1 MSDVLLKLE
10 GVSKQYDTES
20 EGEIPRVLENV
31 DLEVHSGETVG
42 ILGPSGSGKTTLL
55 NIIGALDKPTSGQA
69 TLRGKDLSG
78 LNEEQLSDLRNRE
91 IGFIFQMHH
100 LLPQLSI
107 LENVLVPTLVHDG
120 GEDRSK
126 IEKRAKDLLEKV
138 GLGHRLNYRPGQIS
152 GGERQR
158 AAVVRALINQPALLL
173 ADEPTGALDQENADS
188 LFDLLLQLNREE
200 GITLICVTHALPLA
214 EKLARVFEL
223 RNKRLA
229 PSGEKQGV

>member
-1 MSDVLLKLE
+1 MSEVLVKLV

-91 IGFIFQMHH
+91 I
-100 LLPQLSI
+100 
-107 LENVLVPTLVHDG
+107 
-120 GEDRSK
+120 
-126 IEKRAKDLLEKV
+126 
-138 GLGHRLNYRPGQIS
+138 
-152 GGERQR
+152 
-158 AAVVRALINQPALLL
+158 
-173 ADEPTGALDQENADS
+173 
-188 LFDLLLQLNREE
+188 
-200 GITLICVTHALPLA
+200 
-214 EKLARVFEL
+214 
-223 RNKRLA
+223 
-229 PSGEKQGV
+229 